1 MANKTLNSRIV
12 LRNDSAANWL
22 TNKNQV
28 LLKGEVGIEFQ
39 EDGTLMIKVGDGT
52 ATWESLPQ
60 IRAVADDVSA
70 WAKAATKPTYAAD
83 EINGLAKYIAD
94 KIKDTNTTYQII
106 ADTTD
111 ANKLYLQSKELGS
124 TDWTT
129 VSTFTVSHPT
139 LTTGS
144 TNGTVSFNG
153 RDVAVKGLGSAAY
166 TASTAYDPAGTG
178 AAEAKKVKDAVVN
191 SVAATA
197 NKGIEIGG
205 TATAPTIGIKLDS
218 STDNKLTLGANGL
231 KVTFDDQAVYSIT
244 KDADSGSYAAIYHL
258 TKDGT
263 NTGVAIN
270 IPKDMVVS
278 SGTVETNPS
287 GQAAGTYLV
296 LTLANATSDKVYINV
311 GSLIEYVTS
320 GSASGDQI
328 QVVVSSDHKV
338 AATLSNGS
346 VTKAQLVSAV
356 QTSLGKADTALQ
368 SSDVST
374 IGKTGNIN
382 DIIQTSG
389 DTLVLNGGTA
399 STVI

>member
-22 TNKNQV
+22 ENKDQV

-39 EDGTLMIKVGDGT
+39 DDGSLMIKVGDGT
-52 ATWESLPQ
+52 GTWESLSQ
-60 IRAVADDVSA
+60 ISAIADDVSA
-70 WAKAATKPTYAAD
+70 WAKASKKPSYSAD
-83 EINGLAKYIAD
+83 EIGGLEKYISD

-106 ADTTD
+106 ADEKD
-111 ANKLYLQSKELGS
+111 VNKLYLQSKEIGATS
-124 TDWTT
+124 WTT
-129 VSTFTVSHPT
+129 VSTFTVSNPT

-144 TNGTVSFNG
+144 TNGTLAFNG
-153 RDVAVKGLGSAAY
+153 ADVAVKGLGSAAY
-166 TASTAYDPAGTG
+166 TASTAYDSVGTG

-191 SVAATA
+191 SIAATA
-197 NKGIEIGG
+197 DKGIEIGG
-205 TATAPTIGIKLDS
+205 TVTAPTVGIKLDS
-218 STDNKLTLGANGL
+218 SVDNKLTLGANGL
-231 KVTFDDQAVYSIT
+231 KVTFDDQAAYSIV
-244 KDADSGSYAAIYHL
+244 KDNNSGSYAAVYHL

-296 LTLANATSDKVYINV
+296 LTLANATSDKIYINV

-320 GSASGDQI
+320 GSVSGDQI
-328 QVVVSSDHKV
+328 QIAISTDHKV
-338 AATLSNGS
+338 TATLLTGS

-368 SSDVST
+368 PSDVST
-374 IGKTGNIN
+374 IGKSGNIN
-382 DIIQTSG
+382 DVIQSSG
-389 DTLVLNGGTA
+389 DVLVLNGGTA